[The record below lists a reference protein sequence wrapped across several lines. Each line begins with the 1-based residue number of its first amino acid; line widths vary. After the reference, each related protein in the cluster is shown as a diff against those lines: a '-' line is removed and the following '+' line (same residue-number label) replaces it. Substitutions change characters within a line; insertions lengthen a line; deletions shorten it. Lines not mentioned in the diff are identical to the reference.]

1 MSASR
6 RGMDAFALQLMVL
19 LCSLWGMQQVA
30 IKLAAPDMSP
40 LLQVALRSA
49 IAALLV
55 GMFMLCRR
63 QPFSPGDGTWRA
75 GALVAVLFTL
85 EFMSAAEAL
94 RYASASH
101 VVVLLYTAP
110 IFSALGLHLLSPGE
124 RLRRLQW
131 GGILL
136 AFAGI
141 LLAFGAG
148 ALRQRLSVQVLLGDL
163 WALLAGLCWGMTTV
177 AVRCSRLAEAS
188 ASKTLL
194 YQLAGSAVLLLPLAW
209 LTGQAAGASFT
220 APVWG
225 SLLFQ
230 GVLVSFASYLAWFWL
245 LRRYLAAQI
254 GVCSFLTP
262 LFGVAFGVLL
272 LDERLD
278 VFFVAGGL
286 LVLLGISLVS
296 ADGWWRRVLG
306 TSASA
311 RGQVREGC

>member
-40 LLQVALRSA
+40 LLQVGLRSA

-55 GMFMLCRR
+55 ALFMLWRR

-85 EFMSAAEAL
+85 EFLSAAEAL
-94 RYASASH
+94 RHASASH

-110 IFSALGLHLLSPGE
+110 IFSALGLHVLSPGE

-131 GGILL
+131 AGILL

-148 ALRQRLSVQVLLGDL
+148 ALRQRLSMQVLLGDL
-163 WALLAGLCWGMTTV
+163 CALLAGLFWGLTTV

-194 YQLAGSAVLLLPLAW
+194 YQLAGAAVLLLPLAW
-209 LTGQAAGASFT
+209 LTGQAAGARFT

-245 LRRYLAAQI
+245 VRHYPATKIA
-254 GVCSFLTP
+254 SFTLLTP
-262 LFGVAFGVLL
+262 VAGLSFGVLL
-272 LDERLD
+272 LDEPLTAQLLIAL
-278 VFFVAGGL
+278 VAVAIG
-286 LVLLGISLVS
+286 LVLVN
-296 ADGWWRRVLG
+296 RR
-306 TSASA
+306 
-311 RGQVREGC
+311 